1 MGWAPEKETLG
12 SDQILGQEAQSSS
25 SKSRTSRMAGSTPF
39 FKRPLTTSDPG
50 KDQQGLGNLEPT
62 C

>member
-1 MGWAPEKETLG
+1 MAPMAPALLDVLDVG
-12 SDQILGQEAQSSS
+12 ANASAS
-25 SKSRTSRMAGSTPF
+25 SRTSRMAGSTPF